1 MVVFRPGGNIKVCAV
16 SLYSVRNRRYRR
28 LPRSAE
34 DRVSGLERHCPSTSG
49 TTVSLLWL
57 NWSPACGAAFSL
69 DDLQA
74 TSRRSSRRRFITAEH
89 LLVRRSSGE
98 HIIIQW
104 ATSQRESPVGFQAD
118 SGAADLGNKIRR
130 CIFSPPPHHRVC
142 VRRSG
147 HRSGSCGVDSH
158 WLRLIINKTVF

>member
-104 ATSQRESPVGFQAD
+104 ATSQRESPVGFRPTQEQLT
-118 SGAADLGNKIRR
+118 SGTKYDAA
-130 CIFSPPPHHRVC
+130 FFPPPHHRVC